1 VSATSSAKKHWR
13 WALVVRLAFTWAD
26 FPEPVRMKRTN
37 RVSAAREC
45 GECVW
50 TLSRE
55 SSRIINTDLE
65 EKITSFKPDLSHGVG
80 KPIVLF

>member
-26 FPEPVRMKRTN
+26 FPEPVRTKRTN